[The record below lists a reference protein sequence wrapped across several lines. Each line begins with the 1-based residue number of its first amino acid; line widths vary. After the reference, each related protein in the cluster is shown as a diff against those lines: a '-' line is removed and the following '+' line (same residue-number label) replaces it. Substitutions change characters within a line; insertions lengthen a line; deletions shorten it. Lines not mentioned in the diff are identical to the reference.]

1 LASGKVHFA
10 GNIINGTVLTVG
22 SYLYSEEIVP
32 LIIIGSILGTMITP
46 DMDLEGT
53 TFTEKLMRK
62 IPIIGFIWQI
72 SWYGYALLYKHRGLS
87 HNIFLGTLGRILWLM
102 IIVATY
108 TILIFGVYSL
118 LNQQITLQPMS
129 WFLNIEFTQI
139 LIIYIAWVLQDCN
152 HYGLDLLF
160 KG

>member
-1 LASGKVHFA
+1 MASGKVHFA
-10 GNIINGTVLTVG
+10 GNIINGTILTV
-22 SYLYSEEIVP
+22 STYIYSKEIVP
-32 LIIIGSILGTMITP
+32 LVIIGSILGTLITP

-72 SWYGYALLYKHRGLS
+72 SWYPYALLAKHRGLS

-102 IIVATY
+102 IIITIY
-108 TILIFGVYSL
+108 TILVFGFYTL
-118 LNQQITLQPMS
+118 LNQQITLQPMN
-129 WFLNIEFTQI
+129 WFSNIEFTQVF
-139 LIIYIAWVLQDCN
+139 IIFIIWALQDCN